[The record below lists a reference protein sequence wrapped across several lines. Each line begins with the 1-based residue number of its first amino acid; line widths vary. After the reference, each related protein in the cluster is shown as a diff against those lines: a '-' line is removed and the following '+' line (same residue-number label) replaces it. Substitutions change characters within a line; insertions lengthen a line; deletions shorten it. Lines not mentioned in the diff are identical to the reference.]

1 MMSKYNDIFSRNQ
14 NLISRREQKKIK
26 ESTIAIAGVGGIG
39 GLLAER
45 LIRIGVG
52 HLKIKDPGSFK
63 ISNLNRQYA
72 SNIQTLQKNKA
83 KEIYKLLKKIN
94 PEAVISYSTKGIWSQ
109 KDADKFVKGASV
121 VVDAMDFGLFK
132 EAIYL
137 QRAARN
143 NNIYYMF
150 SSAIGFGTLVA
161 IFKPKGY
168 TLENYNGYRRN
179 VNLDTI
185 DLSKIS
191 IDDVIPDIPGYI
203 IDSLGKDQLIKI
215 VKGLVPVPVNSVG
228 VGLSSIVTANEVI
241 NIIIKKKPIIT
252 APKYSHIDLL
262 ERKYKIKTKKKSKH

>member
-1 MMSKYNDIFSRNQ
+1 MKSKYNDIFSRNKD
-14 NLISRREQKKIK
+14 LISKREQKKIK
-26 ESTIAIAGVGGIG
+26 GCTIAIAGVGGIG

-52 HLKIKDPGSFK
+52 HIKITDPGLFK

-72 SNIQTLQKNKA
+72 SNMQTLERNKA
-83 KEIYKLLKKIN
+83 KEVYKLLKKIN

-143 NNIYYMF
+143 NTIYYMF
-150 SSAIGFGTLVA
+150 SSAIGFGTLVV
-161 IFKPKGY
+161 IFKPNGY
-168 TLENYNGYRRN
+168 TLEEYNGLEKD
-179 VNLDTI
+179 VDVSTI
-185 DLSKIS
+185 DPSKIS
-191 IDDVIPDIPGYI
+191 IDKIIPQIPPYI
-203 IDSLGKDQLIKI
+203 IDALGMDTLEKI
-215 VKGLVPVPVNSVG
+215 IAGKFPVPVNSLG

-241 NIIIKKKPIIT
+241 NIIIKKQPIIT
-252 APKYSHIDLL
+252 APKYLHIDLL
-262 ERKYKIKTKKKSKH
+262 MRKYETW